1 MYDGMRTKGD
11 AACLYFILLVVI
23 GNYIVLNLF
32 LAILLD
38 NFADM
43 DSSGE
48 TAAETAARE
57 ERKAADLQRKKAVAL
72 ERRKT
77 RREEWMKLQAQA
89 SLLSSGGGKSLKA
102 ATGGEVILSAMD
114 RTRIRARSLI
124 LHPKFDQFII
134 LLILVSSVLLAVD
147 SPNVDED
154 SKLKKAL
161 NITDVVFVCLFG
173 LEAALKMFALGVKKY
188 FASGW
193 NLMDFVIVFIG
204 AIGAILELSGS
215 ATMQAARS
223 MRSFR
228 ALRPMRMAARAEGM
242 RIVIEALFQAVPP
255 IMNVALVCILFYLI
269 FGILGL
275 NLFMGKM
282 YRCVYDSTDNVIN
295 SPAMGIAARDVTK
308 QWCASGTHLTGCVGG
323 ARVAL
328 YSSGA
333 NGWACTRVT
342 STVSEL
348 NVDFNR
354 VETYSGS
361 WTCAASADTL
371 AVLTA
376 DPYDP
381 TERFGLRA
389 SYVDGTIGAVGYNTT
404 AVREAVT
411 TAATTG
417 AFSSTC
423 EPRLEAHE
431 WKKPENYNF
440 DNIGASMLVL
450 FETATLEMWL
460 EVMYHSVDAV
470 AEGLQPRLNYNEE
483 PRSSTSCSSSSAPS
497 S

>member
-1 MYDGMRTKGD
+1 MPQSQGLLRRVQPIAGWHVDRVRVGRHRHCASTGRGTTLARLGRDQPRHHFDDFFWAFITIFQVLTGENWNEVMYDGMRTKGD

-57 ERKAADLQRKKAVAL
+57 ARKAADLQRKKEVAL

-89 SLLSSGGGKSLKA
+89 SLLSSGGQSKSLKEA
-102 ATGGEVILSAMD
+102 AAGGEVILSVMD
-114 RTRIRARSLI
+114 RRGSRRAPDTSPEVRSVY
-124 LHPKFDQFII
+124 H
-134 LLILVSSVLLAVD
+134 LAHHGV
-147 SPNVDED
+147 VRVARGGFA
-154 SKLKKAL
+154 KRRRRFKAQKGSEHHGCG
-161 NITDVVFVCLFG
+161 VRVPVR
-173 LEAALKMFALGVKKY
+173 LEAAIKMFALGIKKY

-228 ALRPMRMAARAEGM
+228 ALRPMRMAARADGM
-242 RIVIEALFQAVPP
+242 RIVIEALFQAIPP

-282 YRCVYDSTDNVIN
+282 YRCVYDGTDDVIN
-295 SPAMGIAARDVTK
+295 SPAMGIAAREVTK
-308 QWCASGTHLTGCVGG
+308 RWCTSGTHLTGCVGG

-333 NGWACTRVT
+333 DGWACTRVT

-348 NVDFNR
+348 RFNR
-354 VETYSGS
+354 RDLLAGRVRLRGHPRGAHRGPVRSLGTVRAQGQLRERHDRRGRVRRHGRARGGDDGGDD
-361 WTCAASADTL
+361 WRVFLDVRAA
-371 AVLTA
+371 
-376 DPYDP
+376 
-381 TERFGLRA
+381 F
-389 SYVDGTIGAVGYNTT
+389 
-404 AVREAVT
+404 
-411 TAATTG
+411 
-417 AFSSTC
+417 
-423 EPRLEAHE
+423 
-431 WKKPENYNF
+431 
-440 DNIGASMLVL
+440 
-450 FETATLEMWL
+450 
-460 EVMYHSVDAV
+460 
-470 AEGLQPRLNYNEE
+470 
-483 PRSSTSCSSSSAPS
+483 
-497 S
+497 